1 MGAVAVRIELIF
13 TDLAAQGIA
22 VDAKDFRRARLV
34 AVGAVQDALDKALF
48 EFPDRLVKKNA
59 SLHHLIDEPFQLIFH
74 DDTLRSEDFSVKG
87 RLANPVRGR

>member
-1 MGAVAVRIELIF
+1 MGAVAIRTELVF

-22 VDAKDFRRARLV
+22 VNAKNFGGARLI

-48 EFPDRLVKKNA
+48 KFPYSLVKKDA
-59 SLHHLIDEPFQLIFH
+59 ALHHLIDEPFQLIFH